1 MKNYTV
7 IILLVSLFTF
17 FSALADNNVSLV
29 HKNNNLLLIDPGHNQ
44 KRGKDKS
51 VLELYYGLES
61 SVALKYNLPPG
72 QTSYTERLYLMIGSG
87 FDSDMFL
94 KIGILGNPTKRN
106 QNMSSFPN
114 PKSRIA
120 SFFKAYRYV
129 MLRKGWEFGFKG
141 HFLDTD
147 EISVDYIKNIGY
159 VNDNYSGLTINR
171 TWILDGN
178 FLFDKTSWRL
188 FDHRT
193 ARRIRIKFDI
203 GAFFNLNKFN
213 KPDIDFVSL
222 PSNDVVDFQ
231 INEDESNNF
240 GQVEDPLAANYNPN
254 FGNSLRMATYP
265 TLSIYA
271 NFSIGFAF

>member
-7 IILLVSLFTF
+7 IILLVSFFTL
-17 FSALADNNVSLV
+17 SVSADNNVSLV
-29 HKNNNLLLIDPGHNQ
+29 HKNNNLLLLDPGHNQ

-72 QTSYTERLYLMIGSG
+72 QTSYTERLYLMIGSS

-129 MLRKGWEFGFKG
+129 MKRTGWEFGFKG

-147 EISVDYIKNIGY
+147 ETRVFQNIGY
-159 VNDNYSGLTINR
+159 ANQNYSGLTINK
-171 TWILDGN
+171 TVIYDGN
-178 FLFDKTSWRL
+178 FIFDKTSWRL

-193 ARRIRIKFDI
+193 ARRIRLKFDI

-213 KPDIDFVSL
+213 NPDIDFIIFR
-222 PSNDVVDFQ
+222 PKNDIVAYE
-231 INEDESNNF
+231 INEDETNNI
-240 GQVEDPLAANYNPN
+240 GQPDDNPN
-254 FGNSLRMATYP
+254 FGDPLRMATYP

>member
-1 MKNYTV
+1 MKNYFV
-7 IILLVSLFTF
+7 SILLTLLATCFVA
-17 FSALADNNVSLV
+17 SANDNVFIG
-29 HKNNNLLLIDPGHNQ
+29 KKNNLLLLDPGHNQ

-61 SVALKYNLPPG
+61 SIALKYNLPPG

-147 EISVDYIKNIGY
+147 ETRVDYIQNIGY
-159 VNDNYSGLTINR
+159 ANENYSGLTINR

-188 FDHRT
+188 LDHRT
-193 ARRIRIKFDI
+193 ARRIRLKLDI

-222 PSNDVVDFQ
+222 PSNDIVAYE
-231 INEDESNNF
+231 INEEETNNF
-240 GQVEDPLAANYNPN
+240 GQVEDNTAPNYNEN
-254 FGNSLRMATYP
+254 FGSSLLMATYP
-265 TLSIYA
+265 TLSFYA

>member
-1 MKNYTV
+1 MKNYFV
-7 IILLVSLFTF
+7 SILLILFATSF
-17 FSALADNNVSLV
+17 VASANDNVFIV
-29 HKNNNLLLIDPGHNQ
+29 KKNNLLLLDPGHNQ

-94 KIGILGNPTKRN
+94 KVGILGNPTKSN

-147 EISVDYIKNIGY
+147 ETRVIQNIGY
-159 VNDNYSGLTINR
+159 ANENYSGLTINR

-188 FDHRT
+188 LDHRT
-193 ARRIRIKFDI
+193 ARRIRLKFDV

-213 KPDIDFVSL
+213 KPDIDFISL
-222 PSNDVVDFQ
+222 PANDIVSYE
-231 INEDESNNF
+231 INEDETDNI
-240 GQVEDPLAANYNPN
+240 GQPDPEVENYNPN
-254 FGNSLRMATYP
+254 FGNSLLMATYP
-265 TLSIYA
+265 TLSFYA